1 MARVFISH
9 SSRDG
14 AQAERLHQWLRD
26 QGSTETFLDI
36 DKHAGLMPGDDWER
50 RLYREIAAAEAVILI
65 LTKNWF
71 ESKWCFGRIHS
82 GARARQGDIPHRR
95 DPDGEA
101 FVSPTSSISTWS
113 RTAEGGLERLG
124 SELTRLALNARGTF
138 PWEKS
143 RSPFPGLLAF
153 GEADAAIYFG
163 RDDDIRRL
171 IERPQCRRAQG
182 GVSG

>member
-14 AQAERLHQWLRD
+14 GQAERLHQWLRD

-71 ESKWCFGRIHS
+71 ESKWCFAEFIQ
-82 GARARQGDIPHRR
+82 ARALGKAIFPIIETSDRRGIRQPRHPASGPGQGPR
-95 DPDGEA
+95 G
-101 FVSPTSSISTWS
+101 
-113 RTAEGGLERLG
+113 RLG
-124 SELTRLALNARGTF
+124 A
-138 PWEKS
+138 PWL
-143 RSPFPGLLAF
+143 G
-153 GEADAAIYFG
+153 ADPA
-163 RDDDIRRL
+163 
-171 IERPQCRRAQG
+171 RAQRARH
-182 GVSG
+182 VSVGQEPVAVSRVACLR

>member
-50 RLYREIAAAEAVILI
+50 RLYREIAASEAVILI

-71 ESKWCFGRIHS
+71 ESKWCFAEFTQ
-82 GARARQGDIPHRR
+82 ARALGKAIFPIIET
-95 DPDGEA
+95 PTGEA
-101 FVSPTSSISTWS
+101 FVSPDIQHLDLVKD
-113 RTAEGGLERLG
+113 REGGLERLG
-124 SELTRLALNARGTF
+124 
-138 PWEKS
+138 
-143 RSPFPGLLAF
+143 RS
-153 GEADAAIYFG
+153 
-163 RDDDIRRL
+163 
-171 IERPQCRRAQG
+171 
-182 GVSG
+182 